1 MKAEDLQ
8 LNELIE
14 FGEGRLSLHERRLV
28 LHDLHAFAQ
37 LQSDLAKI
45 GGRDHARSV
54 LTRFGYFWGEADAA
68 AMKRLFT
75 WDNPEEWLRAG
86 SRLHT
91 LQGAVNSSIESLTLD
106 EETGKLDMRLIWRD
120 SGEAEEHLICFGQSD
135 RPVCWM
141 LAGYASGYASF
152 CLNKEIFFIEQKCV
166 GAGDSVCTAIGR
178 DRESWGD
185 ELPPLLQYFH
195 TADVTDKI
203 RKLTREL
210 KRKTHELAKERERLR
225 LLEGASP
232 HRLVEVH
239 SAAFRRIVEMAS
251 RVAPYDSCVLVT
263 GESGAGKEVL
273 SRYIHNNSHR
283 NQGPFVTV
291 NCAALPETLL
301 ESELF
306 GHKAG
311 SFTGAIRDRTG
322 LFEEG
327 AKGTVFLDE
336 IGDISPVVQMKLLRV
351 LQEREI
357 TRVGESKPR
366 RVDVRVIAATHRNL
380 LEEVGKG
387 NFREDLFYRLRVIE
401 IEVPPLRERRE
412 DVLHLARHFAKRFS
426 RKMNIPTL
434 RLDAT
439 CIQYLQAYPWPG
451 NVRELENAI
460 ERAAVFSSN
469 GLILPEHLPPQ
480 ILHDISNTRHGDQVS
495 LPLEQVEQNHIQAV
509 LASTGGNKTR
519 AAKILGISSA
529 TLWRKLKQSS

>member
-1 MKAEDLQ
+1 MKAEDLK
-8 LNELIE
+8 LDELIE

-37 LQSDLAKI
+37 LQSDLAKV
-45 GGRDHARSV
+45 GGRDHARGV

-75 WDNPEEWLRAG
+75 WDSVEEWLRAG

-91 LQGAVNSSIESLTLD
+91 LQGAVKSVVESLTLD
-106 EETGKLDMRLIWRD
+106 PETGQLDMRLIWRD
-120 SGEAEEHLICFGQSD
+120 SGEAEEHLICFGPSD

-141 LAGYASGYASF
+141 LAGYASGYASY
-152 CLNKEIFFIEQKCV
+152 CLNKEIFFIEQTCV
-166 GAGDSVCTAIGR
+166 TAGDSVCTAIGK
-178 DRESWGD
+178 DRASWGD
-185 ELPPLLQYFH
+185 ELKSVLPYFQ
-195 TADVTDKI
+195 TEDIAGKI
-203 RKLTREL
+203 KELSREL
-210 KRKTHELAKERERLR
+210 KQKTLELAKERQRLH
-225 LLEGASP
+225 LLEGTLV

-239 SAAFRRIVEMAS
+239 SAAFRRVVEVAS

-263 GESGAGKEVL
+263 GESGTGKEVL
-273 SRYIHNNSHR
+273 SRYIHENSHR
-283 NQGPFVTV
+283 SSGPFVTV

-311 SFTGAIRDRTG
+311 AFTGAIRDRVG

-327 AKGTVFLDE
+327 ANGTVFLDE
-336 IGDISPVVQMKLLRV
+336 IGDISLTVQMKLLRV

-366 RVDVRVIAATHRNL
+366 KVDVRVIAATHRTL
-380 LEEVGKG
+380 LEEVEKG
-387 NFREDLFYRLRVIE
+387 TFREDLFYRLRVIE

-412 DVLHLARHFAKRFS
+412 DILHLARHFAKRFS
-426 RKMNIPTL
+426 RKMNIPAL

-460 ERAAVFSSN
+460 ERAAVFSSE

-480 ILHDISNTRHGDQVS
+480 IIHEMPGTPQRE
-495 LPLEQVEQNHIQAV
+495 PLSRTLADVELDHIHAV
-509 LASTGGNKTR
+509 MATTGGNKTR
-519 AAKILGISSA
+519 AAKLLGISPA
-529 TLWRKLKQSS
+529 TLWRKLKPAP